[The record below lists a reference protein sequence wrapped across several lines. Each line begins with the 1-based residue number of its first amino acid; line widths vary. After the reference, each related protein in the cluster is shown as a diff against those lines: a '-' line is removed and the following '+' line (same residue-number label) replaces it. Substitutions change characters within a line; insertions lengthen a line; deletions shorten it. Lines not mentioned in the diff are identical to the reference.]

1 MSYGDS
7 TGYYKSN
14 TREYPTSHTLLTWA
28 SSFRIIDITQM
39 NKIVVIIL
47 SVVLGLGFV
56 GFIIF
61 AKESK
66 KKTTPEGTDQIF
78 TLSDKG
84 MTKGD
89 ANAPL
94 TLVEFADFQ
103 CPFCGEVDPVLDAV
117 LADYD
122 GKVKFVF
129 KHFPLLSIHKNALPA
144 AIAAE
149 AAGMQDKFW
158 EMKSILFERQQE
170 WSSLPSADKK
180 FEEYAKEIGLDV
192 EKFKVDMKNDEL
204 SKKIDEQ
211 RGEGISVGVTSTPT
225 FFVNGKKVELQSLS
239 VNAFKDIF
247 DAELAK
253 VQPNEK
259 SETST
264 PSATAEPA
272 Q

>member
-1 MSYGDS
+1 
-7 TGYYKSN
+7 
-14 TREYPTSHTLLTWA
+14 
-28 SSFRIIDITQM
+28 M

-66 KKTTPEGTDQIF
+66 KKAAPEAVDQIF
-78 TLSDKG
+78 TFSDKG
-84 MTKGD
+84 MVKGEAD
-89 ANAPL
+89 APL

-103 CPFCGEVDPVLDAV
+103 CPYCGDAHPVLDAA
-117 LADYD
+117 LAEYK

-129 KHFPLLSIHKNALPA
+129 KHFPLLSVHKNALSA
-144 AIAAE
+144 AVAAE
-149 AAGMQDKFW
+149 AAGMQGKFW
-158 EMKSILFERQQE
+158 EMHDLLFERQQE

-192 EKFKVDMKNDEL
+192 EKFKSDMKDDSL

-211 RGEGISVGVTSTPT
+211 RNEGISAVVTSTPT

-239 VNAFKDIF
+239 IDAFKDIF

-253 VQPNEK
+253 KQPNEK